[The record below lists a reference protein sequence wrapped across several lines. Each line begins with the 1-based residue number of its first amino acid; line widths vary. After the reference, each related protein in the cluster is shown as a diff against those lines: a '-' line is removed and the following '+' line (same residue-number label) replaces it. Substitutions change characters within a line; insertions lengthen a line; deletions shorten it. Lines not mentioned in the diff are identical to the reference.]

1 MRKGFH
7 SLQNKGDKK
16 VKRTFYFFL
25 LAFFLTPIFGI
36 GHARAD
42 YKGIKKR
49 VAVFDCQDK
58 TDHRYAWWGGK
69 TVGRGMADMLVTAL
83 VKSGKYTVIER
94 QNLDKIL
101 AEQKLGASGL
111 VTPQTAAQIGK
122 LLGVDL
128 AIVGTVTEFGYSK
141 SNVGGRIKGIG
152 LGVKSQKAVV
162 AVDVR
167 FINTTTGEILKA
179 ESVRKEK
186 SKKGL
191 SFNTA
196 AFNFHNQSQFDQSLV
211 GKATREA
218 INEIVQLVGK
228 ASQNLQWEAKVIK
241 ATPSGKIYI
250 NRGSLSGVKIGDV
263 FAVYRKGEE
272 LIDPDTGLSLGA
284 EEEKIGTIK
293 IVRDLANGKASIATV
308 VSGGNFQT
316 GDIVRLK

>member
-1 MRKGFH
+1 M
-7 SLQNKGDKK
+7 
-16 VKRTFYFFL
+16 KRAICF
-25 LAFFLTPIFGI
+25 FFLTLFLFPFFQLGSAQA
-36 GHARAD
+36 G
-42 YKGIKKR
+42 YKGMKKR
-49 VAVFDCQDK
+49 VAVFDFQDK

-111 VTPQTAAQIGK
+111 VTPQTAAQVGK
-122 LLGVDL
+122 LLDVDL

-141 SNVGGRIKGIG
+141 TNIGGRVKGIG

-162 AVDVR
+162 AIDVR
-167 FINTTTGEILKA
+167 FINTTTGEIIKA
-179 ESVRKEK
+179 ESIRKEK

-191 SFNTA
+191 SFSTPT
-196 AFNFHNQSQFDQSLV
+196 FNFHNQSQFDQSLV

-218 INEIVQLVGK
+218 INDIVRMLGQ
-228 ASQNLQWEAKVIK
+228 ASQNLKWEAKVIK
-241 ATPSGKIYI
+241 ATPSGKVYI

-263 FAVYRKGEE
+263 FTVYRKGEE

-284 EEEKIGTIK
+284 EEEKVGTIK
-293 IVRDLANGKASIATV
+293 IIQDLAGGKASIATI